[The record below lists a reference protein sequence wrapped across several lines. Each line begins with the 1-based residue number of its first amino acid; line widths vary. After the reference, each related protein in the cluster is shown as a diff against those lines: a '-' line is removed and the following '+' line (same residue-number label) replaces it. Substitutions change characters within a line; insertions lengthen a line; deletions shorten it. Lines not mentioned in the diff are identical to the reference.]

1 MGKMKD
7 ALIRLAKKV
16 TGQDVVNKDSISNV
30 LNFMADN
37 YTGGGAGTV
46 SGTFNFSGAVISK
59 EVLGYK
65 SAYIDMEALV
75 DQLRKSG
82 VDVDATNFLNENE
95 LGVTISICPDSD
107 VSAVLTFRFVRG
119 GQYVWQLEYYT
130 PDEPV
135 TPKYID
141 IIWEP
146 TDSLKDILLRL
157 ENVVNQ
163 RPFNLPTYRNI
174 MQTEYSNMIALYY
187 AEIDEYQFF
196 NVSDVNEFS
205 KKVFIEYNSGS
216 DSSSSN

>member
-1 MGKMKD
+1 MGKMKN
-7 ALIRLAKKV
+7 ALVRLAKKV
-16 TGQDVVNKDSISNV
+16 TGKDVKDTNSISNV
-30 LNFMADN
+30 IDFMADN

-82 VDVDATNFLNENE
+82 VDVDAPNFLNENE
-95 LGVTISICPDSD
+95 RGVTINICPYTDISD
-107 VSAVLTFRFVRG
+107 LLKLMFIRG
-119 GQYVWQLEYYT
+119 GEYVWQLEYYT
-130 PDEPV
+130 PDAPV
-135 TPKYID
+135 SPKTID

-146 TDSLKDILLRL
+146 TDSLKDILLRV
-157 ENVVNQ
+157 ENVINQ
-163 RPFNLPTYRNI
+163 RPFNLPSYGN
-174 MQTEYSNMIALYY
+174 MLQTVYNNMIALYY
-187 AEIDEYQFF
+187 GEIGEYQFF
-196 NVSDVNEFS
+196 NISDVNEFC

>member
-16 TGQDVVNKDSISNV
+16 TGQDVVNKDSMSNV

-46 SGTFNFSGAVISK
+46 SGTFNFTGAVISK

-82 VDVDATNFLNENE
+82 VDVDAPNFLNENE
-95 LGVTISICPDSD
+95 LGVTIRICTYTEL
-107 VSAVLTFRFVRG
+107 SALLTLGFHRG
-119 GQYVWQLEYYT
+119 GEYVWQLEYYT
-130 PDEPV
+130 PDAPV
-135 TPKYID
+135 TPKTIN

-146 TDSLKDILLRL
+146 TDSLKDILLGV

-163 RPFNLPTYRNI
+163 QPFNLPTYSNM
-174 MQTEYSNMIALYY
+174 MQTNYNNMIALYY
-187 AEIDEYQFF
+187 GEINEYQFF
-196 NVSDVNEFS
+196 NISDVNEFC
-205 KKVFIEYNSGS
+205 KKVFIEYSSGS